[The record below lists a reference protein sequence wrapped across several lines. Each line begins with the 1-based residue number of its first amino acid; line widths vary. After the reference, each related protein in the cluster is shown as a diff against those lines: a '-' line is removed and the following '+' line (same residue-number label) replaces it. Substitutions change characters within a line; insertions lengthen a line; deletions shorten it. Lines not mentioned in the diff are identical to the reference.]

1 MHAKRPLNRS
11 CAVAIYF
18 RDATKIRVVYYK
30 SLVLYFHS
38 PAARENTVAH
48 SIQPNYLLTH
58 QIIYIFI
65 WYIYSHHHH
74 SSYCSAQLWCCNYNN
89 EMWSRFVS
97 GWSSMSARPSSIQI
111 KWSDFIILGH
121 SKKWWKC
128 LCSESRPFP
137 LHSMWVTQADFIRN
151 VHQYYF
157 CIVKYSKFWIY
168 VHTRQPFTFDFMK
181 SEILVWNTVYNVSSS
196 NESYK
201 YVTYLNVTL
210 IAHLYSS
217 SSEYTSFSVH

>member
-1 MHAKRPLNRS
+1 
-11 CAVAIYF
+11 
-18 RDATKIRVVYYK
+18 
-30 SLVLYFHS
+30 
-38 PAARENTVAH
+38 
-48 SIQPNYLLTH
+48 
-58 QIIYIFI
+58 
-65 WYIYSHHHH
+65 
-74 SSYCSAQLWCCNYNN
+74 
-89 EMWSRFVS
+89 MWSRFVS

-181 SEILVWNTVYNVSSS
+181 SEILVWNTVYNVTSS

-210 IAHLYSS
+210 IAHFYSS
-217 SSEYTSFSVH
+217 SSEYTSFSVQCFFTEITLLFSSELWVLILAIMTLIVKIAKFSMHN